1 MIHSATEEGD
11 YSEKE
16 GQEDEGQDETDD
28 VLENEIDLPSSFV
41 NDERTKARKR
51 TSGTVI
57 LKRQNHASSSS
68 SSECLIFYY
77 RR

>member
-1 MIHSATEEGD
+1 MIHSTTEEGD
-11 YSEKE
+11 YSEEE

-68 SSECLIFYY
+68 SECLIFYY